1 MSLRFGPVDFDEV
14 ARAVAG
20 VPFMSPAQGRIVYD
34 HVRATRPTWALELGT
49 AHGVG
54 AAYIAA
60 ALPPG
65 GRLITVD
72 HAGAA
77 YDPPPEHVLAR
88 AGVRDRVDVVRAH
101 SSYTWWLKGELA
113 RDEPRL
119 DFAYLD
125 GAKNWT
131 IDGLAVLLLERVLR
145 PGGWLLMDDL
155 HWTYADDPG
164 REVTDGVTVRALSG
178 AERAEPHLRAVFDL
192 LVAGNP
198 AWTDLRVQDDWW
210 GWARRRRDDE
220 AAGPQRVRVETTR
233 SVGALA
239 ATGLRR
245 AARVARRRARA
256 FRS

>member
-1 MSLRFGPVDFDEV
+1 MDFDAV

-20 VPFMSPAQGRIVYD
+20 VPFMSPAQGRTVFD
-34 HVRATRPTWALELGT
+34 HVSATRPLQALELGT

-65 GRLITVD
+65 GRLVTVD
-72 HAGAA
+72 HAGAE
-77 YDPPPEHVLAR
+77 YDPEPAEVLSR
-88 AGVRDRVDVVRAH
+88 AGVADRVDVVREH
-101 SSYTWWLKGELA
+101 SSYTWWLKTELA
-113 RDEPRL
+113 RGEPRF

-131 IDGLAVLLLERVLR
+131 VDGLAVLLLERVLR

-155 HWTYADDPG
+155 HWTYDDDPG
-164 REVTDGVTVRALSG
+164 REVTDGVTVRALSP
-178 AERAEPHLRAVFDL
+178 AERSEPHVRAVFDL
-192 LVAGNP
+192 LIAGNP

-210 GWARRRRDDE
+210 GWARRRRADE

-256 FRS
+256 LRG